1 VIINIP
7 WLHDILFHPV
17 ITIFHR
23 ALDSIQKGK
32 PNLFA
37 MVIFSCSDSPTNL
50 RLRRGISLLIWK
62 GSRREY
68 IEKYAKAHLSG
79 KLEHFGHKHWFTP
92 NEWIRLLEACGLTI
106 LADTG
111 SFVVPPG
118 VKAYPH
124 ALTIFYRIED
134 ILPSVVR
141 KWLGRS
147 FLIVASNQR

>member
-1 VIINIP
+1 MIINVP
-7 WLHDILFHPV
+7 WLQDILFHPV

-23 ALDSIQKGK
+23 ALDSIQNGK
-32 PNLFA
+32 PNLLA
-37 MVIFSCSDSPTNL
+37 MAIFSSTKSPTKL
-50 RLRRGISLLIWK
+50 TLRRWISLLIRK
-62 GSRREY
+62 DFEEN
-68 IEKYAKAHLSG
+68 IEKYVNAHLNG
-79 KLEHFGHKHWFTP
+79 ELEHFGHKHWFTP

-118 VKAYPH
+118 VKTYPR